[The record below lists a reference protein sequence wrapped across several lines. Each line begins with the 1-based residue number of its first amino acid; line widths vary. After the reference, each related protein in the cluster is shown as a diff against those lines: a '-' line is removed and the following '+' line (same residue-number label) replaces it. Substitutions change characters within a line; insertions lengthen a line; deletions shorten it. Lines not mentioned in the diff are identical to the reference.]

1 MMLIIIIL
9 AKVTS
14 MLFKI
19 LLVMVFVLVMISL
32 SSGMVFLVKDK
43 GQSKRTVRSL
53 TYRIG
58 LSVFTFGL
66 LMLGYFAGWIEPH
79 GVVP

>member
-1 MMLIIIIL
+1 
-9 AKVTS
+9 
-14 MLFKI
+14 
-19 LLVMVFVLVMISL
+19 MISL

-43 GQSKRTVRSL
+43 GHSKRTVRSL

-58 LSVFTFGL
+58 LSVFAFGL

>member
-1 MMLIIIIL
+1 MMAIIL

-19 LLVMVFVLVMISL
+19 LLVVVFVLVMISL

-43 GQSKRTVRSL
+43 GHSKRTVRSL

-58 LSVFTFGL
+58 LSVFAFGL

>member
-1 MMLIIIIL
+1 
-9 AKVTS
+9 

-19 LLVMVFVLVMISL
+19 LVVVVFVLVIISL
-32 SSGMVFLVKDK
+32 SSGMIFLVKDN
-43 GQSKRTVRSL
+43 GQSKRTLRSL
-53 TYRIG
+53 TFRIG
-58 LSVFTFGL
+58 LSVFAFGL